1 MEYGGKILVISG
13 ATASGKSSLAF
24 EAAKRIGGEIISI
37 DSMQL
42 YRDLPIGTAQPSE
55 EEKSII
61 PHHLT
66 GIYELDERSEV
77 FRFCSEADEAISE
90 VRKKGKI
97 PVLCGGTG
105 MYLKALLYGLDD
117 LLGDRELRRE
127 LDEKY
132 DSDEGEKALHIK
144 MMQVDPKGFARWK
157 DCRRRL
163 IRALEVYLLTG
174 KSIITLQQ
182 GRRQVM
188 RYQTASFV
196 LERES
201 SELKERIAG
210 RAYEMLK
217 SGWIE
222 EAEAAIKKGLFST
235 PTAHQALGYKQLDG
249 FLRGE
254 FNFDE
259 LHEKICTATWQYARR
274 QRTWFRH
281 QHPEAENFCGGVE
294 DLLLRFLRHE
304 TP

>member
-117 LLGDRELRRE
+117 LPGDRELRRE

-144 MMQVDPKGFARWK
+144 MMQVDPEGFARWK

-201 SELKERIAG
+201 SELKERIAK

>member
-117 LLGDRELRRE
+117 LPGDRELRRE

-144 MMQVDPKGFARWK
+144 MMQVDPEGFARWK

-201 SELKERIAG
+201 SELKERIAK

-281 QHPEAENFCGGVE
+281 QHPEAVSVE
-294 DLLLRFLRHE
+294 F
-304 TP
+304 

>member
-1 MEYGGKILVISG
+1 MECGGKILVISG

-24 EAAKRIGGEIISI
+24 EAAKRIGGEIISV

-55 EEKSII
+55 EEKSIV

-117 LLGDRELRRE
+117 LPGDRDLRRE

-132 DSDEGEKALHIK
+132 DSDEGEKALHVK
-144 MMQVDPKGFARWK
+144 MQEVDPEGFARWK

-201 SELKERIAG
+201 SELKERIAK

>member
-42 YRDLPIGTAQPSE
+42 YRDLPIGTAQASE

-117 LLGDRELRRE
+117 LPGDRELRRE

-144 MMQVDPKGFARWK
+144 MMQVDPEGFARWK

>member
-1 MEYGGKILVISG
+1 MECGGKILVISG

-24 EAAKRIGGEIISI
+24 EAAKRIGGEIISV

-55 EEKSII
+55 EEKSIV

-117 LLGDRELRRE
+117 LPGDRELRRE

-132 DSDEGEKALHIK
+132 DSDEGEKALHVK
-144 MMQVDPKGFARWK
+144 MQEVDPEGFARWK

-201 SELKERIAG
+201 SELKERIAK

-281 QHPEAENFCGGVE
+281 QHPEARV
-294 DLLLRFLRHE
+294 L
-304 TP
+304 

>member
-1 MEYGGKILVISG
+1 MECGGKILVISG

-24 EAAKRIGGEIISI
+24 EAAKRIGGEIISV

-55 EEKSII
+55 EEKSIV
-61 PHHLT
+61 PHYLT

-117 LLGDRELRRE
+117 LPGNRELRRE

-144 MMQVDPKGFARWK
+144 MMQVDPEGFARWK

-201 SELKERIAG
+201 SELKERIAK